1 MVDVLNAAVAGDDG
15 VELDDAFDALVLG
28 VFRVGGLDARKQ
40 LADLKAGALF

>member
-1 MVDVLNAAVAGDDG
+1 MVYVLNAAVPGDDG